1 MNKIPGT
8 IERFADGDFIIEV
21 LTTVNNESYEAW
33 IRHKDY
39 GISVHAI
46 GVSSRIGDRYISLD
60 AFLKMVETNLE
71 GYKKFYREK
80 YMKN

>member
-33 IRHKDY
+33 IRHKKC

-46 GVSSRIGDRYISLD
+46 GVPSRMEDRYISLD
-60 AFLKMVETNLE
+60 AFLKMVEMNLE
-71 GYKKFYREK
+71 DYKNFYREE
-80 YMKN
+80 YMEN